1 MTLYLYP
8 ALGEDLQC
16 LRLSLIKDILCPCAA
31 LGDSST
37 LKISFTFTI
46 ATPDWLCC
54 ITLYE
59 MVIYG
64 KFM

>member
-1 MTLYLYP
+1 MT
-8 ALGEDLQC
+8 DLTQKKQKARICSDAWLMYNTEIKIPVLPFLSSQC
-16 LRLSLIKDILCPCAA
+16 LT
-31 LGDSST
+31 LG
-37 LKISFTFTI
+37 
-46 ATPDWLCC
+46 WLCC

>member
-1 MTLYLYP
+1 MTVVAPPSPVIPVLSSCHPSSMTL
-8 ALGEDLQC
+8 G
-16 LRLSLIKDILCPCAA
+16 
-31 LGDSST
+31 
-37 LKISFTFTI
+37 
-46 ATPDWLCC
+46 WLCC